1 MDLKQLRCFLKAAEL
16 LNFTRAAEALHL
28 AQPALSRQIQSLE
41 AELGVVLLERSSRR
55 VVLTPAGEG
64 LADDVREILD
74 LVEAAEARVKRLHRA
89 GKTVLNIGIAPGLVG
104 EILPAL
110 MRGLERQRL
119 RLRLNIRDLYN
130 AEMVAGVRD
139 RSLDLALLPLHAVP
153 RNPAFVTLPL
163 DSRALEVI
171 APARHPFAGRKS
183 VALREIAAENLLAYE
198 RREYPDYHRL
208 LERLSARAKTPL
220 IVAAEFD
227 SGSSLVA
234 AVQSGAGVA
243 ILSSHFRSL
252 PEGVVRRPIT
262 GIREKVGVT
271 LLHHRD
277 LAPKLATALRKACD
291 ALASGTWDTAE

>member
-16 LNFTRAAEALHL
+16 LNFTRAAEALRL

-41 AELGVVLLERSSRR
+41 AELGVALLERSPRR
-55 VVLTPAGEG
+55 VILTPAGAG
-64 LADDVREILD
+64 LADDVREIFE

-119 RLRLNIRDLYN
+119 RLRLNIRDLFN

-153 RNPAFVTLPL
+153 RNPAFVTLPI
-163 DSRALEVI
+163 DSRLLEVI
-171 APARHPFAGRKS
+171 VPAGHPLATRRS
-183 VALREIAAENLLAYE
+183 VALREIAAETLLAYE

-208 LERLSARAKTPL
+208 LDRLSAQTKTPL
-220 IVAAEFD
+220 VVAAEFD
-227 SGSSLVA
+227 GGSSLVA

-243 ILSSHFRSL
+243 IVSSHFRQL
-252 PEGVVRRPIT
+252 PEGVVRRPIG
-262 GIREKVGVT
+262 GIREKLGVA

-277 LAPKLATALRKACD
+277 LTPKLAAALHKACAAVAGGD
-291 ALASGTWDTAE
+291 WDTA